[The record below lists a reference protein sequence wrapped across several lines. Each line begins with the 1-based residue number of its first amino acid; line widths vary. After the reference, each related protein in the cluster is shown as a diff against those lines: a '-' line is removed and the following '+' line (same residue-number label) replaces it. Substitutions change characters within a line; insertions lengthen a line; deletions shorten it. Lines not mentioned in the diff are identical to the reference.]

1 MKLTI
6 KQQKFADEYI
16 IRGNATEAAIAAGYS
31 PKTAH
36 QIGHANL
43 DKPHIKA
50 YIQERLDQIQSEK
63 IADQEE
69 ILEFLTAI
77 MRGEINEEVVVMVG
91 TGEGRSYADK
101 IDKQVAAK
109 DRLKAAELIGK
120 RYQMFTDKVDLDG
133 GVSVTFIEDVPL
145 DD

>member
-6 KQQKFADEYI
+6 KQRKFADEYI

-63 IADQEE
+63 IASQEE
-69 ILEFLTAI
+69 ILEYLTSV
-77 MRGEINEEVVVMVG
+77 MRGERKEEILKGIGDGVQEIVEIAVS
-91 TGEGRSYADK
+91 EKDK
-101 IDKQVAAK
+101 I
-109 DRLKAAELIGK
+109 KAAELIGK
-120 RYQMFTDKVDLDG
+120 RYGLWTDKVDLDTNISI
-133 GVSVTFIEDVPL
+133 VIED
-145 DD
+145 DYGD

>member
-63 IADQEE
+63 IASQEE
-69 ILEFLTAI
+69 ILEYLTSV
-77 MRGEINEEVVVMVG
+77 MRGEEQEPVLKGM
-91 TGEGRSYADK
+91 GEGAQEV
-101 IDKQVAAK
+101 IDINLQAK
-109 DRLKAAELIGK
+109 DRIKAAELLGK
-120 RYQMFTDKVDLDG
+120 RYSLWTDKVDLDG

-145 DD
+145 DDD

>member
-6 KQQKFADEYI
+6 KQRKFADEYI

-43 DKPHIKA
+43 EKPHIKA

-69 ILEFLTAI
+69 ILEYLTSV
-77 MRGEINEEVVVMVG
+77 MRGEEQEPVLRGM
-91 TGEGRSYADK
+91 GEGAQEV
-101 IDKQVAAK
+101 IDINLQAK
-109 DRLKAAELIGK
+109 DRIKAAELLGK
-120 RYQMFTDKVDLDG
+120 RYSLWTDKVDLDG

>member
-69 ILEFLTAI
+69 ILEYLTSV
-77 MRGEINEEVVVMVG
+77 MRGEEQESVLKGM
-91 TGEGRSYADK
+91 GEGAQEV
-101 IDKQVAAK
+101 IDINLQAK
-109 DRLKAAELIGK
+109 DRIKAAELLGK
-120 RYQMFTDKVDLDG
+120 RYSLWTDKVDLDG
-133 GVSVTFIEDVPL
+133 GVSVTFVEDVPL

>member
-63 IADQEE
+63 IASQEE
-69 ILEFLTAI
+69 ILEYLTSV
-77 MRGEINEEVVVMVG
+77 MRGEEQEPVLKGMGEGAQEVV
-91 TGEGRSYADK
+91 D
-101 IDKQVAAK
+101 IDLQAK
-109 DRLKAAELIGK
+109 DRIKAAELLGK
-120 RYQMFTDKVDLDG
+120 RYSLWTDKVDLDG

>member
-6 KQQKFADEYI
+6 KQRKFADEYI

-31 PKTAH
+31 SKTAH

-69 ILEFLTAI
+69 ILEYLTSV
-77 MRGEINEEVVVMVG
+77 MRGEEQEPVLKGM
-91 TGEGRSYADK
+91 GEGAQEV
-101 IDKQVAAK
+101 IDINLQAK
-109 DRLKAAELIGK
+109 DRIKAAELLGK
-120 RYQMFTDKVDLDG
+120 RYSLWTDKVDLDG

>member
-63 IADQEE
+63 IASQEE
-69 ILEFLTAI
+69 ILEYLTSV
-77 MRGEINEEVVVMVG
+77 MRGEEQEPVLKGM
-91 TGEGRSYADK
+91 GEGAQEV
-101 IDKQVAAK
+101 IDINLQAK
-109 DRLKAAELIGK
+109 DRIKAAELLGK
-120 RYQMFTDKVDLDG
+120 RYSLWTDKVDLDG

>member
-6 KQQKFADEYI
+6 KQKKFADEYI

-63 IADQEE
+63 IASQEE
-69 ILEFLTAI
+69 ILEYLTSV
-77 MRGEINEEVVVMVG
+77 MRGEEQEPVLRGM
-91 TGEGRSYADK
+91 GEGAQEV
-101 IDKQVAAK
+101 IDINLQAK
-109 DRLKAAELIGK
+109 DRIKAAELLGK
-120 RYQMFTDKVDLDG
+120 RYSLWTDKVDLDG

>member
-69 ILEFLTAI
+69 ILEYLTSV
-77 MRGEINEEVVVMVG
+77 MRGEEQEPVLKGM
-91 TGEGRSYADK
+91 GEGAQEV
-101 IDKQVAAK
+101 IDINLQAK
-109 DRLKAAELIGK
+109 DRIKAAELLGK
-120 RYQMFTDKVDLDG
+120 RYSLWTDKVDLDG
-133 GVSVTFIEDVPL
+133 GVSVTFVEDVPL

>member
-6 KQQKFADEYI
+6 KQRKFADEYI

-69 ILEFLTAI
+69 ILEYLTSV
-77 MRGEINEEVVVMVG
+77 MRGEEQEPVLKGM
-91 TGEGRSYADK
+91 GEGAQEV
-101 IDKQVAAK
+101 IDINLQAK
-109 DRLKAAELIGK
+109 DRIKAAELLGK
-120 RYQMFTDKVDLDG
+120 RYSLWTDKVDLDG

>member
-50 YIQERLDQIQSEK
+50 YIKERLDQIQSEK

-69 ILEFLTAI
+69 ILEYLTSV
-77 MRGEINEEVVVMVG
+77 MRGEEQEPILKGMGEGAQEVV
-91 TGEGRSYADK
+91 D
-101 IDKQVAAK
+101 IDLQAK
-109 DRLKAAELIGK
+109 DRIKAAELLGK
-120 RYQMFTDKVDLDG
+120 RYSLWTDKVDLDG